1 MQRQGKG
8 SNHEEGQDSTE
19 WGLWVPG
26 AFLEVG
32 RQQEGVRQLLQSV
45 QAALLGL

>member
-8 SNHEEGQDSTE
+8 SNYEEGQDSTE
-19 WGLWVPG
+19 WRLGVPG

-32 RQQEGVRQLLQSV
+32 GQQEGVRQLV